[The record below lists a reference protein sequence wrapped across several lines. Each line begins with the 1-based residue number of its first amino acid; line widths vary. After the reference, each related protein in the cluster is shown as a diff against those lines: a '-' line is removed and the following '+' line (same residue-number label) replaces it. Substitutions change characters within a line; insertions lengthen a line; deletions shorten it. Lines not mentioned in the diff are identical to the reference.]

1 MNRFE
6 QVLKDRQDIY
16 KANKTIITLCNY
28 ILKLTDDEK
37 ALKKATKELKKAKKY
52 IKHENDIDDLLR
64 MITDINCRSIAD
76 DKSLNNQE
84 KNRYIQ
90 GVQEV
95 QKQYSV
101 K

>member
-1 MNRFE
+1 MSKFE
-6 QVLKDRQDIY
+6 QALKDRQDIY

-28 ILKLTDDEK
+28 ILKLTDHEK

-52 IKHENDIDDLLR
+52 INQENDIDDLLR
-64 MITDINCRSIAD
+64 KITDINCMSISN

-90 GVQEV
+90 EVQEV

>member
-1 MNRFE
+1 MSRYE
-6 QVLKDRQDIY
+6 QLLEDRHDIY

-28 ILKLTDDEK
+28 ILKLTNDEK

-64 MITDINCRSIAD
+64 MITDINCMNIAN

-84 KNRYIQ
+84 KYRLIV
-90 GVQEV
+90 GDF
-95 QKQYSV
+95 SDS
-101 K
+101 

>member
-1 MNRFE
+1 MNKFE

-52 IKHENDIDDLLR
+52 IEHENDIDDLLR
-64 MITDINCRSIAD
+64 MITDINCMNIAD

-90 GVQEV
+90 GLQEV
-95 QKQYSV
+95 QNQYSV